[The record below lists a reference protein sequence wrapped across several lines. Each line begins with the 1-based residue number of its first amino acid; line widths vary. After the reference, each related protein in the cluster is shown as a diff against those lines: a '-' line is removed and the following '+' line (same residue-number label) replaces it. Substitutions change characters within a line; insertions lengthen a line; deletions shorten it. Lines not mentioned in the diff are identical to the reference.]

1 MPVVQSNSQN
11 GWFATNDDEL
21 VHNAARHMEK
31 SKFGRSPA
39 VSLRF
44 IRGRCLRVANFE
56 KNERFQL
63 RTSNEEVV
71 RTNALNALKILL
83 VSFSA
88 TRYFLVFNRHHSMS
102 IEH

>member
-1 MPVVQSNSQN
+1 MRRGTWRNPSLE
-11 GWFATNDDEL
+11 GRRRFRFDLFEDD
-21 VHNAARHMEK
+21 V
-31 SKFGRSPA
+31 
-39 VSLRF
+39 
-44 IRGRCLRVANFE
+44 LRVANFE

>member
-39 VSLRF
+39 SIYLRK
-44 IRGRCLRVANFE
+44 GVLRVANFE
-56 KNERFQL
+56 K
-63 RTSNEEVV
+63 
-71 RTNALNALKILL
+71 K
-83 VSFSA
+83 
-88 TRYFLVFNRHHSMS
+88 
-102 IEH
+102 